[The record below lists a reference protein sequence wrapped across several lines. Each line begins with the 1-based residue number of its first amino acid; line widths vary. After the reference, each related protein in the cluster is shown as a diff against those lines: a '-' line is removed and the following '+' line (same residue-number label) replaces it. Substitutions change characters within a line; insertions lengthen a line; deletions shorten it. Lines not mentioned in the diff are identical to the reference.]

1 MQLVPGSTKKKKKIT
16 QREGKKRKTNLKGLL
31 NVLCIA
37 LYISVSPTLSLSF
50 WSASSPRLPHY
61 KPKTS
66 KKKQPN
72 LILLIIFCGR
82 SSALVLGI
90 LVFRAPVLIFLPHHQ
105 TLFFFCPAATFK
117 KKTIYPNS
125 VNMMMVM
132 KRAIS
137 KKNIYQKTTL
147 AYWRKNWRMFYQEM
161 PNRGCFVS
169 RNLTRT
175 RHGAQQKLFERLFK
189 WCPTNINE
197 LSMFYTRIVIPKI
210 RIVFFVNCAS
220 LCRSVNNYIKK
231 KVKNCSFLFQTSL

>member
-1 MQLVPGSTKKKKKIT
+1 MRLKFPHQHAPPNFFFFILPSFKRKTKFISTQTTPSNTQNTYSKKGRMQLVPGSTKKKKKIT

-147 AYWRKNWRMFYQEM
+147 AY
-161 PNRGCFVS
+161 
-169 RNLTRT
+169 
-175 RHGAQQKLFERLFK
+175 
-189 WCPTNINE
+189 
-197 LSMFYTRIVIPKI
+197 
-210 RIVFFVNCAS
+210 
-220 LCRSVNNYIKK
+220 
-231 KVKNCSFLFQTSL
+231 